1 MRPCASLNAEPGQ
14 ISAWLQAV
22 AAGDQRAFRRLY
34 QATAPKLMALLI
46 RILGTEE
53 AAEDALQDAFVKIW
67 QKAGSFAPERGSGLT
82 WMLTVARYQALDM
95 MRRRR
100 PMGSIDDAS
109 AETSAALAER
119 AALQPENRE
128 ETMQTLARIQDYLG
142 DLPRDQRRALMLA
155 YFRGMPYR
163 ELAQR
168 LRVPEATIKTWVRRG
183 LARLRERL
191 KERP

>member
-1 MRPCASLNAEPGQ
+1 MRPRASLNAEPGQ

-34 QATAPKLMALLI
+34 HATAPKLMALLI

-67 QKAGSFAPERGSGLT
+67 QKAGSYAPERGSGLT

-95 MRRRR
+95 LRRRR
-100 PMGSIDDAS
+100 PMGSIDDTS
-109 AETSAALAER
+109 VETNAALAER
-119 AALQPENRE
+119 AALQPENHE
-128 ETMQTLARIQDYLG
+128 ETMQTLTRIQDYLG

>member
-1 MRPCASLNAEPGQ
+1 MRPRASLNAEPGQ
-14 ISAWLQAV
+14 VSAWLQAV

-53 AAEDALQDAFVKIW
+53 AAEDALQDTFVKIW
-67 QKAGSFAPERGSGLT
+67 QRAGSFVPERGSGLT
-82 WMLTVARYQALDM
+82 WMLTVARYQALDAL
-95 MRRRR
+95 RRRR

-109 AETSAALAER
+109 VETNAALAER

>member
-1 MRPCASLNAEPGQ
+1 M
-14 ISAWLQAV
+14 

>member
-1 MRPCASLNAEPGQ
+1 MRPRASLNAEPGQ

-128 ETMQTLARIQDYLG
+128 ETMQTLVRIQDYLG